1 MEFYKVLK
9 EIMESKDLSIPEVA
23 RLCNLS
29 DSTVRSIIT
38 RKQKTVALNIA
49 FKLSDGLRVPLEV
62 LNGSEIIEAIKTTH
76 QLDEDTRNGKITWHE
91 ATPEEVLQMSVDSA
105 NYLRNDTI
113 SKYDS
118 LNAVSYTHLLFFL
131 LFQPAFRQAQDDV
144 FHTDCLFLF

>member
-49 FKLSDGLRVPLEV
+49 FKLPDGLRVPLEV

-118 LNAVSYTHLLFFL
+118 LNDTGKQKANEYITDLSEQEKYTNK
-131 LFQPAFRQAQDDV
+131 
-144 FHTDCLFLF
+144 

>member
-49 FKLSDGLRVPLEV
+49 FKLSDGLRVPL
-62 LNGSEIIEAIKTTH
+62 K
-76 QLDEDTRNGKITWHE
+76 
-91 ATPEEVLQMSVDSA
+91 
-105 NYLRNDTI
+105 
-113 SKYDS
+113 
-118 LNAVSYTHLLFFL
+118 F
-131 LFQPAFRQAQDDV
+131 
-144 FHTDCLFLF
+144 

>member
-62 LNGSEIIEAIKTTH
+62 LNGS
-76 QLDEDTRNGKITWHE
+76 
-91 ATPEEVLQMSVDSA
+91 
-105 NYLRNDTI
+105 
-113 SKYDS
+113 
-118 LNAVSYTHLLFFL
+118 
-131 LFQPAFRQAQDDV
+131 
-144 FHTDCLFLF
+144 

>member
-76 QLDEDTRNGKITWHE
+76 QLDEDTKNGKITRRE
-91 ATPEEVLQMSVDSA
+91 ATPDEVLQTSVDYA

-118 LNAVSYTHLLFFL
+118 LNAVSYTHLDVYKRQRFFRALKEHERSRAPKLFS
-131 LFQPAFRQAQDDV
+131 
-144 FHTDCLFLF
+144 H

>member
-76 QLDEDTRNGKITWHE
+76 QLDEDTKNGKITRLE
-91 ATPEEVLQMSVDSA
+91 DTPDEVLQMSVDSA

-118 LNAVSYTHLLFFL
+118 LNDTGKQKANEYITDLSEQEKYTNK
-131 LFQPAFRQAQDDV
+131 
-144 FHTDCLFLF
+144 